1 MNQFDRGLG
10 KLRFGAG
17 GKLGLDDV
25 AWDEQW
31 PHPPTARA
39 PDVGSE
45 EPLVRSHQTDH
56 PTMLAVTAQRTDDR
70 LSLGPHPRGWK

>member
-25 AWDEQW
+25 AGDEQW

-39 PDVGSE
+39 PDVSSE
-45 EPLVRSHQTDH
+45 EPLVRSH
-56 PTMLAVTAQRTDDR
+56 
-70 LSLGPHPRGWK
+70 